1 MTTFEK
7 LKNKIEKDCDLVVT
21 NFRCIHTGRVQKSM
35 GAWSWCAEYRNTD
48 VGSPFTAS
56 YLVKCKKLQLH
67 RSHYKDYGDIEILPL
82 EI

>member
-21 NFRCIHTGRVQKSM
+21 NFRCIHTGRIQKSI
-35 GAWSWCAEYRNTD
+35 GAWSWCAVSDGLD
-48 VGSPFTAS
+48 VGSPYTAS
-56 YLVKCKKLQLH
+56 YLLKCKKVEL
-67 RSHYKDYGDIEILPL
+67 YKSDWGDIEILPL